1 MQEIV
6 EIGRATQDELR
17 DDLRELFQGAIR
29 LTLEMVLEE
38 ELKAMVGARRFER
51 VGSRKD
57 HRNGTYLRR
66 LLTSLG
72 QIEVAMPR
80 SRDNGSPAD
89 VIGRYQRRSPELDE
103 MMVEAY
109 VSGVSQRK
117 MGDVTEALMGERV
130 GRSTVSR
137 VAKRLDEAVE
147 GLRRAPIEGPHPYLY
162 LDATFLDARWAR
174 KVENVSALVAYA
186 VGPEGHRR
194 LLAVTLGAE
203 ESQQSWSELLEQLQ
217 DRGLGGVE
225 LVIADEHA
233 GLAAAVRRFLPEA
246 RRQRCTVHLQ
256 RNVGARV
263 PHRLRK
269 RVAREVSVIFQTS
282 GLAEAKKLL
291 GEFGARWKKELP
303 EAVEVLERGF
313 GAATQFY
320 AVPRGALAPAAYH
333 QQPRAAARRD
343 QTQDQGRRRLPGPGQ
358 RPQAHHGRR
367 TQDHT
372 RLGRPALPRPLTP
385 PETGGRPSS
394 LAEGEELPPLLH
406 TNRDLTGATLPG
418 VVGGGEVESRSG
430 CCFDRLVAMELG
442 SVVGRDGMSG
452 ARGAV
457 DEADRSAVG
466 GLDGA
471 SLELTDHHVARLAID
486 EREHTV
492 LVGDVTDHRIC
503 FKVAD
508 SASILCTSGSLVD
521 VTFSGQTATGIVAT
535 VPFSALLGRTAEMQ
549 IQASALLS
557 IAPDVA
563 VDGLVADRELPLTP

>member
-1 MQEIV
+1 M
-6 EIGRATQDELR
+6 
-17 DDLRELFQGAIR
+17 
-29 LTLEMVLEE
+29 
-38 ELKAMVGARRFER
+38 
-51 VGSRKD
+51 
-57 HRNGTYLRR
+57 
-66 LLTSLG
+66 
-72 QIEVAMPR
+72 
-80 SRDNGSPAD
+80 
-89 VIGRYQRRSPELDE
+89 IGRYQRRSPELDE

-320 AVPRGALAPAAYH
+320 AFPRRTGPGCVPPTASSGCTARSNAGSRPPAPSRTGPAPSGSSRPSHSGPHTSGATGVTSTSHSSRNRRSPKQPSRRRGASSAFTHKSGL
-333 QQPRAAARRD
+333 D
-343 QTQDQGRRRLPGPGQ
+343 
-358 RPQAHHGRR
+358 R
-367 TQDHT
+367 T
-372 RLGRPALPRPLTP
+372 AL
-385 PETGGRPSS
+385 GGRSVGCGTCS
-394 LAEGEELPPLLH
+394 RGSYEDRDRNLG
-406 TNRDLTGATLPG
+406 NRPG
-418 VVGGGEVESRSG
+418 IP
-430 CCFDRLVAMELG
+430 
-442 SVVGRDGMSG
+442 GRN
-452 ARGAV
+452 
-457 DEADRSAVG
+457 
-466 GLDGA
+466 
-471 SLELTDHHVARLAID
+471 
-486 EREHTV
+486 
-492 LVGDVTDHRIC
+492 
-503 FKVAD
+503 
-508 SASILCTSGSLVD
+508 
-521 VTFSGQTATGIVAT
+521 
-535 VPFSALLGRTAEMQ
+535 
-549 IQASALLS
+549 QAG
-557 IAPDVA
+557 P
-563 VDGLVADRELPLTP
+563 R

>member
-1 MQEIV
+1 MNPGVRVCRAGSEPERSFRCKRLWRSV
-6 EIGRATQDELR
+6 GATQDELR

-320 AVPRGALAPAAYH
+320 AFPRGALAPAAYH

-406 TNRDLTGATLPG
+406 TNRDLTL
-418 VVGGGEVESRSG
+418 
-430 CCFDRLVAMELG
+430 
-442 SVVGRDGMSG
+442 
-452 ARGAV
+452 
-457 DEADRSAVG
+457 
-466 GLDGA
+466 A
-471 SLELTDHHVARLAID
+471 SLL
-486 EREHTV
+486 
-492 LVGDVTDHRIC
+492 
-503 FKVAD
+503 
-508 SASILCTSGSLVD
+508 
-521 VTFSGQTATGIVAT
+521 
-535 VPFSALLGRTAEMQ
+535 
-549 IQASALLS
+549 
-557 IAPDVA
+557 
-563 VDGLVADRELPLTP
+563 DR

>member
-174 KVENVSALVAYA
+174 
-186 VGPEGHRR
+186 
-194 LLAVTLGAE
+194 
-203 ESQQSWSELLEQLQ
+203 QS
-217 DRGLGGVE
+217 
-225 LVIADEHA
+225 
-233 GLAAAVRRFLPEA
+233 
-246 RRQRCTVHLQ
+246 
-256 RNVGARV
+256 
-263 PHRLRK
+263 
-269 RVAREVSVIFQTS
+269 RER
-282 GLAEAKKLL
+282 E
-291 GEFGARWKKELP
+291 
-303 EAVEVLERGF
+303 
-313 GAATQFY
+313 
-320 AVPRGALAPAAYH
+320 
-333 QQPRAAARRD
+333 
-343 QTQDQGRRRLPGPGQ
+343 
-358 RPQAHHGRR
+358 
-367 TQDHT
+367 
-372 RLGRPALPRPLTP
+372 
-385 PETGGRPSS
+385 
-394 LAEGEELPPLLH
+394 
-406 TNRDLTGATLPG
+406 
-418 VVGGGEVESRSG
+418 
-430 CCFDRLVAMELG
+430 C
-442 SVVGRDGMSG
+442 
-452 ARGAV
+452 ARGV
-457 DEADRSAVG
+457 
-466 GLDGA
+466 
-471 SLELTDHHVARLAID
+471 
-486 EREHTV
+486 
-492 LVGDVTDHRIC
+492 C
-503 FKVAD
+503 
-508 SASILCTSGSLVD
+508 SG
-521 VTFSGQTATGIVAT
+521 
-535 VPFSALLGRTAEMQ
+535 P
-549 IQASALLS
+549 
-557 IAPDVA
+557 
-563 VDGLVADRELPLTP
+563 

>member
-1 MQEIV
+1 
-6 EIGRATQDELR
+6 
-17 DDLRELFQGAIR
+17 
-29 LTLEMVLEE
+29 
-38 ELKAMVGARRFER
+38 MVGARRFER

-233 GLAAAVRRFLPEA
+233 GLAAAVRRFPPEA

-320 AVPRGALAPAAYH
+320 AFPEAHWPRL
-333 QQPRAAARRD
+333 
-343 QTQDQGRRRLPGPGQ
+343 
-358 RPQAHHGRR
+358 R
-367 TQDHT
+367 T
-372 RLGRPALPRPLTP
+372 
-385 PETGGRPSS
+385 
-394 LAEGEELPPLLH
+394 
-406 TNRDLTGATLPG
+406 TN
-418 VVGGGEVESRSG
+418 
-430 CCFDRLVAMELG
+430 
-442 SVVGRDGMSG
+442 
-452 ARGAV
+452 
-457 DEADRSAVG
+457 
-466 GLDGA
+466 
-471 SLELTDHHVARLAID
+471 SLERLHGEIK
-486 EREHTV
+486 R
-492 LVGDVTDHRIC
+492 RIKAAGA
-503 FKVAD
+503 FPD
-508 SASILCTSGSLVD
+508 
-521 VTFSGQTATGIVAT
+521 
-535 VPFSALLGRTAEMQ
+535 R
-549 IQASALLS
+549 ASALRLITAVALRTTHVWGDRRYLDLS
-557 IAPDVA
+557 LLQKQEVA
-563 VDGLVADRELPLTP
+563 QAA

>member
-320 AVPRGALAPAAYH
+320 AFPEAHWPRLRTTNSLERLHGEIKRRIKAAGAFPD
-333 QQPRAAARRD
+333 RAS
-343 QTQDQGRRRLPGPGQ
+343 LPSGSSRPSHSGP
-358 RPQAHHGRR
+358 
-367 TQDHT
+367 T
-372 RLGRPALPRPLTP
+372 RLGRPASARPLTR

-394 LAEGEELPPLLH
+394 LTVGEELPPLLH
-406 TNRDLTGATLPG
+406 TNRDLTNITTSSLNASSSFLTFALRRC
-418 VVGGGEVESRSG
+418 VER
-430 CCFDRLVAMELG
+430 AWPK
-442 SVVGRDGMSG
+442 
-452 ARGAV
+452 
-457 DEADRSAVG
+457 
-466 GLDGA
+466 
-471 SLELTDHHVARLAID
+471 T
-486 EREHTV
+486 
-492 LVGDVTDHRIC
+492 
-503 FKVAD
+503 
-508 SASILCTSGSLVD
+508 
-521 VTFSGQTATGIVAT
+521 
-535 VPFSALLGRTAEMQ
+535 
-549 IQASALLS
+549 IQALLS
-557 IAPDVA
+557 LAPSCC
-563 VDGLVADRELPLTP
+563 

>member
-303 EAVEVLERGF
+303 RGRGGPGGGASGQRRSSTRSPRRTGPGCVPPTASSGCTARSNAGSRPPAPSRTGPAPSGSSRPSHSGPHTSGATGVTSTSHSSRNRRSPKQPSRRRGASSAFTHNSGLDHFVSTRTHDGRALKLLTVLEM
-313 GAATQFY
+313 
-320 AVPRGALAPAAYH
+320 V
-333 QQPRAAARRD
+333 
-343 QTQDQGRRRLPGPGQ
+343 
-358 RPQAHHGRR
+358 
-367 TQDHT
+367 
-372 RLGRPALPRPLTP
+372 
-385 PETGGRPSS
+385 
-394 LAEGEELPPLLH
+394 
-406 TNRDLTGATLPG
+406 
-418 VVGGGEVESRSG
+418 SR
-430 CCFDRLVAMELG
+430 
-442 SVVGRDGMSG
+442 
-452 ARGAV
+452 
-457 DEADRSAVG
+457 
-466 GLDGA
+466 
-471 SLELTDHHVARLAID
+471 
-486 EREHTV
+486 
-492 LVGDVTDHRIC
+492 
-503 FKVAD
+503 
-508 SASILCTSGSLVD
+508 
-521 VTFSGQTATGIVAT
+521 
-535 VPFSALLGRTAEMQ
+535 
-549 IQASALLS
+549 
-557 IAPDVA
+557 
-563 VDGLVADRELPLTP
+563 